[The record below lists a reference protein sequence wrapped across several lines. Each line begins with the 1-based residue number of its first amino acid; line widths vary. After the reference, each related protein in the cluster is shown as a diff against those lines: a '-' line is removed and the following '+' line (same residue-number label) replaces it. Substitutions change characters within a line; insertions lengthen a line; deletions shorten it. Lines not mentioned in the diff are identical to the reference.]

1 MSQLTTSSAPNNN
14 YATTNTRQI
23 WNPLGTNYGAF
34 DELIEADERLT
45 LTEPER
51 IAFRTARREKKIK
64 QTELSV
70 ELGGTYYAL
79 RDVEGGGEA
88 SAEFIEKV
96 RAKGRE
102 WGLKEFINEQEK

>member
-1 MSQLTTSSAPNNN
+1 MRTGRNGDINGGIRRPCAPASLR
-14 YATTNTRQI
+14 YKR
-23 WNPLGTNYGAF
+23 AF

-102 WGLKEFINEQEK
+102 WGLKEFINEQEQ